1 MVLIPKTH
9 PVLGQVGVAFVV
21 PSQSE
26 ENLTLEDLVEFGK
39 DKLANYKLPEEVS
52 IIDEL
57 PLKNGFKIDRSFL
70 KNLTQKENN

>member
-1 MVLIPKTH
+1 M
-9 PVLGQVGVAFVV
+9 

-52 IIDEL
+52 IVDEL

-70 KNLTQKENN
+70 KNLTQQENN